1 MYYGVLHFATRV
13 SPAGRDHEVIVGR
26 ERPDL
31 RLGYVPKTASV
42 HRVWTDFLASDETPV
57 QGVAILDGDSWHVEL
72 VTDRAGSTMTFAAPV
87 SPPEALAAHIRHELL
102 ESPFWLPKGDRREHS
117 DTSPG
122 APADHRPK
130 TTYCSV
136 DLLTCG
142 SNSAPLTCGHRH
154 RSVDAAERCGKR
166 HQICPVVRKTLDEPP
181 WFRPKHPSDSWS
193 YFSRHDDSFFDPHS
207 DR

>member
-13 SPAGRDHEVIVGR
+13 SPVGRDHEVIVGR

-31 RLGYVPKTASV
+31 HLSHVPKTASV

-57 QGVAILDGDSWHVEL
+57 QGIAVLDGDTWHVEL
-72 VTDRAGSTMTFAAPV
+72 VTDPNGSTMSFTGPA
-87 SPPEALAAHIRHELL
+87 STPEALADHIRTELL
-102 ESPFWLPKGDRREHS
+102 ESPFWLSNASLPQ
-117 DTSPG
+117 DTNPSQG
-122 APADHRPK
+122 APGGEGPK

-154 RSVDAAERCGKR
+154 RTVGAAERCGRR

-181 WFRPKHPSDSWS
+181 WFRPKTPADSWS
-193 YFSRHDDSFFDPHS
+193 YFSKHDDSFFDPHS